1 MDRKSYVNICFIK
14 MKKIVNIFLYF
25 FLIPL
30 VLGQNPEP
38 KKITSLYFPDDETIE
53 NVTPALKKKKGFTNY
68 EELLTFL
75 KTQKEN
81 HPELISIDFIGK
93 SQKGFDIPIVYI
105 KNNQFSNEKIKVWL
119 QGGLHGNEMGSTES
133 MLYLIYKLLNDKSLS
148 YLFEKIQLAI
158 VPMANIDGYLKEDRY
173 AANGLDLNRDQTKLM
188 APESVI
194 LKNTF
199 SNYSP
204 EVALDFHEYNPYRR
218 DFAKMGSFGV
228 SSIYD
233 VMFLYSSNLNV
244 AKNIRIITDS
254 LFVGN
259 VRKVMDQNQLRHAD
273 YMSTDTYFGEIHFNR
288 GSSSARSS
296 ASSYALAN
304 SISAL
309 IEVRGVRL
317 DRNSFKRRIKTSY
330 LTGLTFLETTFSN
343 SDLVKKTLKDALYIN
358 QKLSVTSKK
367 NIYKDTIEVID
378 MDNYSILKLPI
389 TVRDAKGAIT
399 TLEREKPEA
408 YILTKEMNFL
418 VEKIKTLG
426 LKVEI
431 TTEDNTF
438 KVESYTVTEYD
449 KDETT
454 SEKMN
459 LQEVK
464 TQISIKEILF
474 PKGSFIINT
483 NQKNARLLFEVLEP
497 EMPSSFISFGVL
509 ETKKDQELPIYRLSQ
524 KNK

>member
-1 MDRKSYVNICFIK
+1 
-14 MKKIVNIFLYF
+14 
-25 FLIPL
+25 
-30 VLGQNPEP
+30 
-38 KKITSLYFPDDETIE
+38 
-53 NVTPALKKKKGFTNY
+53 
-68 EELLTFL
+68 
-75 KTQKEN
+75 
-81 HPELISIDFIGK
+81 
-93 SQKGFDIPIVYI
+93 
-105 KNNQFSNEKIKVWL
+105 
-119 QGGLHGNEMGSTES
+119 
-133 MLYLIYKLLNDKSLS
+133 
-148 YLFEKIQLAI
+148 
-158 VPMANIDGYLKEDRY
+158 MANIDGYLKEDRY

-408 YILTKEMNFL
+408 YILTKEMNF
-418 VEKIKTLG
+418 
-426 LKVEI
+426 
-431 TTEDNTF
+431 F
-438 KVESYTVTEYD
+438 S
-449 KDETT
+449 
-454 SEKMN
+454 
-459 LQEVK
+459 
-464 TQISIKEILF
+464 
-474 PKGSFIINT
+474 
-483 NQKNARLLFEVLEP
+483 
-497 EMPSSFISFGVL
+497 
-509 ETKKDQELPIYRLSQ
+509 
-524 KNK
+524 